1 MFKKIINTVSI
12 LIVLAYILVVI
23 YGLYCNVPFKNE
35 FSKDSIVLI
44 LYLAFFYLGKACL
57 SDTIKSKKG
66 PKEKKTSKTVIV
78 IGSIFLVSGIL
89 LGVATLDNIYKLRI
103 DSSEY
108 KNGDIISVE
117 LKVKKITIETNT
129 GGRGASRHVTTE
141 ITEIEGTNI
150 RNNEKLEFKHCSFYV
165 SEISQGQVYNVKYL
179 KTTHRILNIQEK
191 K

>member
-1 MFKKIINTVSI
+1 M
-12 LIVLAYILVVI
+12 VVI

-35 FSKDSIVLI
+35 FSKDCIVLI

-66 PKEKKTSKTVIV
+66 SKEKKTSKTVIV